1 MLIFSENGHVMMDT
15 TNKLIKAHMMELLL
29 CACQQ

>member
-1 MLIFSENGHVMMDT
+1 MLIFSENGHAMTDT
-15 TNKLIKAHMMELLL
+15 TNKLVKACMTKLLL

>member
-1 MLIFSENGHVMMDT
+1 MLIFGENVHAMMDT
-15 TNKLIKAHMMELLL
+15 TNKLVKAHMMELLL